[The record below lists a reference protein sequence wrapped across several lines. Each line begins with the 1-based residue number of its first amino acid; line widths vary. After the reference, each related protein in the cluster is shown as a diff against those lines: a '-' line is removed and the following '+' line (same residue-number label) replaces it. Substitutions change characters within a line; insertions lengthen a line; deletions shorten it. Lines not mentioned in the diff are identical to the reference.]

1 VRTTIAVLLFCSAF
15 TVNAMPAETASM
27 TPDAL
32 LQRGLSSY
40 RAAHY
45 ADAAT
50 DLNQAAQALL
60 SQEQMQNYV
69 NTGKFPNLDK
79 FETAIVYLTL
89 AQSKLGHDD
98 QAREAIL
105 RLMTAERIE
114 PTYAQLALDADAA
127 GFEVIIAR
135 LVPASTLPANA
146 QLARGGSPAP
156 GTTVTTVADAAPTTP
171 ATTTA
176 ATTTVASAT
185 AAPTTVATTT
195 AATTTAVTATAG
207 ASMPAARAAEGGAP
221 PKTTSATT
229 RTATAPVTAA
239 PSKPVVTAAA
249 TSPTPVQ
256 TAQSTIQTDP
266 AERQRYIDEMLAKE
280 RTKIEKA
287 AEDRIASE
295 RTNIQKAADER
306 IAAER
311 ASIQRA
317 ADERIALAQKAPVAQ
332 SASAQSQ
339 SRRTYLITL
348 QEADAYALNNRAS
361 RANEIYTELVSSMYA
376 PREIAA
382 EAAVGLYRTGD
393 YRGAANAFRRLA
405 PYGRGEEDLRFYNA
419 VALYETGNYAD
430 AKRELACALPYIQV
444 TDDVTRYR
452 NKIERSTSRQAMR

>member
-1 VRTTIAVLLFCSAF
+1 VRTTIAILLFCSAL
-15 TVNAMPAETASM
+15 TVNTMPAETAGM

-32 LQRGLSSY
+32 LQRGLASY

-45 ADAAT
+45 PDAAA

-114 PTYAQLALDADAA
+114 PTYAQLALESDAA
-127 GFEVIIAR
+127 DFEAIVAR
-135 LVPASTLPANA
+135 LEPASTLPANA
-146 QLARGGSPAP
+146 QLARGGRPAP
-156 GTTVTTVADAAPTTP
+156 ATTSTTVADAAPTTP
-171 ATTTA
+171 ATTTV

-185 AAPTTVATTT
+185 GPPTTVATAT
-195 AATTTAVTATAG
+195 AATTTAAMAG
-207 ASMPAARAAEGGAP
+207 A
-221 PKTTSATT
+221 TTK
-229 RTATAPVTAA
+229 TATAPVATA
-239 PSKPVVTAAA
+239 PSKPAAAPATAA
-249 TSPTPVQ
+249 PTPVQ
-256 TAQSTIQTDP
+256 TAQSTIQTDL

-280 RTKIEKA
+280 RAKIEKA
-287 AEDRIASE
+287 AEDRIAAE

-311 ASIQRA
+311 LSIQRA
-317 ADERIALAQKAPVAQ
+317 ADERIAQAQKAPVAQ
-332 SASAQSQ
+332 GASAQAQ
-339 SRRTYLITL
+339 NRRTYLIIL
-348 QEADAYALNNRAS
+348 QQADAYALSNRPS
-361 RANEIYTELVSSMYA
+361 QANEIYTALVSSQGA

-405 PYGRGEEDLRFYNA
+405 PWVRGEEDLRYYNA
-419 VALYETGNYAD
+419 VALYETGNYTD

-444 TDDVTRYR
+444 TDDVTRYQ
-452 NKIERSTSRQAMR
+452 NKIARSPSRQAMR

>member
-1 VRTTIAVLLFCSAF
+1 MHTTIAILLFCSAL
-15 TVNAMPAETASM
+15 TVNTMPAEMAGM

-32 LQRGLSSY
+32 LQRGLASY

-45 ADAAT
+45 PDAAN

-69 NTGKFPNLDK
+69 NTGKFPNLDR

-127 GFEVIIAR
+127 GFEAIVAR

-146 QLARGGSPAP
+146 QLARGGRPAP
-156 GTTVTTVADAAPTTP
+156 ATTATTVADAAPTTP

-185 AAPTTVATTT
+185 AATTT
-195 AATTTAVTATAG
+195 AATATA
-207 ASMPAARAAEGGAP
+207 AATMPAAKAAEGGGSP

-229 RTATAPVTAA
+229 NTATAPVTTA
-239 PSKPVVTAAA
+239 PSKPAAA
-249 TSPTPVQ
+249 PAATAPTAVQ

-280 RTKIEKA
+280 RAKIEKA
-287 AEDRIASE
+287 AEDRIAAE

-317 ADERIALAQKAPVAQ
+317 ADERIAQAQKAPVVQ
-332 SASAQSQ
+332 SASAQAQ

-348 QEADAYALNNRAS
+348 QQADAYALSNRPS
-361 RANEIYTELVSSMYA
+361 QANEIYTTLVSSQDA

-405 PYGRGEEDLRFYNA
+405 PYVRGEEDLRYYNA

-444 TDDVTRYR
+444 TDEVTRYQ
-452 NKIERSTSRQAMR
+452 NKIEQSPSRQAMR

>member
-1 VRTTIAVLLFCSAF
+1 MRTTIAILLFCSAL
-15 TVNAMPAETASM
+15 TVDAMPAETAGI

-32 LQRGLSSY
+32 LQRGMASY
-40 RAAHY
+40 RAAHHS
-45 ADAAT
+45 DAAT
-50 DLNQAAQALL
+50 DLNHAAQALL

-89 AQSKLGHDD
+89 AQVKLGHDD

-127 GFEVIIAR
+127 GFEAIVAR

-146 QLARGGSPAP
+146 QLARGGRTAPA
-156 GTTVTTVADAAPTTP
+156 TTATTVADAAPTTP

-176 ATTTVASAT
+176 ATTTVASPT
-185 AAPTTVATTT
+185 AAAT
-195 AATTTAVTATAG
+195 
-207 ASMPAARAAEGGAP
+207 MPAAKAAEDGGSP
-221 PKTTSATT
+221 PKTTIATT
-229 RTATAPVTAA
+229 KTATAPVTTA
-239 PSKPVVTAAA
+239 PSKPAAA
-249 TSPTPVQ
+249 PAAAASTPVQ
-256 TAQSTIQTDP
+256 TAQSTIQTD
-266 AERQRYIDEMLAKE
+266 ATERQRYIDEMLAKE
-280 RTKIEKA
+280 RAKIEKA
-287 AEDRIASE
+287 AEDRIAAE

-311 ASIQRA
+311 VSIQRA
-317 ADERIALAQKAPVAQ
+317 ADERIAQAQRAPVGQ
-332 SASAQSQ
+332 SASAQAQ
-339 SRRTYLITL
+339 NRRTYLITL
-348 QEADAYALNNRAS
+348 QQADAYALNNRPS
-361 RANEIYTELVSSMYA
+361 QANEIYTALVSSQGA

-405 PYGRGEEDLRFYNA
+405 PYARGEEDLRYYNA
-419 VALYETGNYAD
+419 VALYESGNYVD

-444 TDDVTRYR
+444 TDEVTRYQ
-452 NKIERSTSRQAMR
+452 NKIEQSPSRQAMR